1 MTKAAALTIQTPEVL
16 SSLAAELEH
25 AGVLCDRLEMLVTQL
40 VRASR
45 GEPLEIALHE
55 AQTLDVLTQH
65 LAALALFTRK
75 LSTQVSDGQQYDLD
89 DAVAG
94 VTLGDLANRLAN
106 AARGA
111 QDPHHIAGPAGDLDL
126 F

>member
-1 MTKAAALTIQTPEVL
+1 MSQTTTARAPEVL
-16 SSLAAELEH
+16 ASIAQELEH
-25 AGVLCDRLEMLVTQL
+25 AGELCDRLETLVTQL

-45 GEPLEIALHE
+45 GEPLAIALHE

-65 LAALALFTRK
+65 LAALATFTRK
-75 LSTQVSDGQQYDLD
+75 LSAQAESDAYDLT

-94 VTLGDLANRLAN
+94 VTLGDLANRLARVTRE
-106 AARGA
+106 APVRFKSA
-111 QDPHHIAGPAGDLDL
+111 DAGDLDL

>member
-1 MTKAAALTIQTPEVL
+1 MSRAAAVQTPEVL
-16 SSLAAELEH
+16 ASIAVELEH
-25 AGVLCDRLEMLVTQL
+25 AGELCDRLEMLVTQL

-65 LAALALFTRK
+65 LAALATFTRK
-75 LSTQVSDGQQYDLD
+75 VSAQAQGGDYDLS

-94 VTLGDLANRLAN
+94 VTLGDLANRLAQVT
-106 AARGA
+106 RE
-111 QDPHHIAGPAGDLDL
+111 GPIRVKEDAGDLDL

>member
-1 MTKAAALTIQTPEVL
+1 MSTNLSLTIQTPEVL

-25 AGVLCDRLEMLVTQL
+25 AGLLCDRLEMLVTQL

-65 LAALALFTRK
+65 LAALAIFTRK
-75 LSTQVSDGQQYDLD
+75 LSSQAATGRAYDLA

-106 AARGA
+106 ATRGV
-111 QDPHHIAGPAGDLDL
+111 DIYHPAGDSGDLDL